1 MYTPDNNN
9 NKHENNEKHK
19 KEKKSQLL
27 TRELSL
33 FAKVW
38 LSMIRGGRRQ
48 RRKVPNNSQP
58 ITFNKSLKL
67 CIWRKKLIFCHFF
80 VKNTT
85 NILVTWSRCRF
96 PQGSWHTPL
105 DKAWKNYSIRF
116 LEAYLVSWGQ
126 IFPSPT
132 SSSVSRVAW
141 PNISKIQGHFSC
153 AVDQNCF
160 YDCHFQHL
168 LSHGSLQS
176 YCDGKTHQNNLIKS
190 KCYQMWNWN
199 KCIECHNFR
208 KRIKASMHRFM
219 RGNKLWN

>member
-1 MYTPDNNN
+1 M
-9 NKHENNEKHK
+9 K
-19 KEKKSQLL
+19 KKIDI
-27 TRELSL
+27 LS
-33 FAKVW
+33 
-38 LSMIRGGRRQ
+38 I
-48 RRKVPNNSQP
+48 
-58 ITFNKSLKL
+58 
-67 CIWRKKLIFCHFF
+67 FF
-80 VKNTT
+80 VKK
-85 NILVTWSRCRF
+85 ISVTWSRCRF

-116 LEAYLVSWGQ
+116 LEGYLVPLRTNIHS
-126 IFPSPT
+126 

-176 YCDGKTHQNNLIKS
+176 YCDGKTHQNNPIKS